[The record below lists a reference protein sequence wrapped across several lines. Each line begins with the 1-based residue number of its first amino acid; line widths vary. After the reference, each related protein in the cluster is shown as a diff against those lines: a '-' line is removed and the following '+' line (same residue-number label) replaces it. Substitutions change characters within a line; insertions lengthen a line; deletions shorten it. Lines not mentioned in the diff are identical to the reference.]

1 MSAHQ
6 LSAGM
11 YFLLAKH
18 RAERTSHPTFL
29 HPKKTT
35 ARLTRP
41 PLPSSCVCTGG
52 AYPDVEREAAQCCGP
67 VDEKLLQDMLRLA
80 PLALHFAYCATPV
93 EMQVRQCP
101 GWRRKSDSGLRC
113 VSVGVVWQCRARQQ
127 DWDLVFCHHQSTPGQ
142 PAFAIF
148 CNQQRKVSAPVH
160 TFLIRHALVRPC
172 ASGTCREAVL
182 FDCVMCR
189 RRVWWCVG
197 RRT

>member
-1 MSAHQ
+1 MSGVDQAWPMSAHQ

-101 GWRRKSDSGLRC
+101 GWRLKSDSGLRC
-113 VSVGVVWQCRARQQ
+113 VSVGSCGSVVLGSRTGTWCSAITRARR
-127 DWDLVFCHHQSTPGQ
+127 DSPPLPS
-142 PAFAIF
+142 
-148 CNQQRKVSAPVH
+148 SATSRGRSVLLSIPFSSGMRSCDHVRLGRVVKPCC
-160 TFLIRHALVRPC
+160 LIV
-172 ASGTCREAVL
+172 
-182 FDCVMCR
+182 
-189 RRVWWCVG
+189 
-197 RRT
+197 